1 MKLAI
6 YPGSFDPI
14 TLGHLDICHRA
25 SGIFDKLIICV
36 MVNAEKN
43 PMFTV
48 DERVSLIKRVT
59 ASIPNVEVD
68 FSDLLLAEYAAK
80 KKANVILRGLRVV
93 SDYERECQMALINKK
108 LNPELDTFLL
118 PATERYT
125 YLSSTIVKEV
135 ARYGGTLEGF
145 VAPEIM
151 PDILEKISGQI

>member
-6 YPGSFDPI
+6 YPGTFDPI
-14 TLGHLDICHRA
+14 TLGHLDICKRA

-36 MVNAEKN
+36 MINAEKN
-43 PMFTV
+43 PLFTV

-59 ASIPNVEVD
+59 ADLPNVQVD
-68 FSDLLLAEYAAK
+68 SSGLLLAEYAK
-80 KKANVILRGLRVV
+80 EKQANVILRGLRVV

-135 ARYGGTLEGF
+135 ARYGGCLEGF
-145 VAPEIM
+145 VPGEIM
-151 PDILEKISGQI
+151 PDILAKISD